1 MEFLLIYPSVYD
13 MMRWEVHHMEA
24 EKLRAIMKRKQIGN
38 KELAQRS
45 GVPLGT
51 LNKILYGDTK
61 SPSLDTMQALANAL
75 DCTLNDFSESDHQAY
90 YLNSETAK
98 IAQEIYDD
106 PNLKILFDASQ
117 KATPDELRKFADMM
131 KIMLGDHDD

>member
-1 MEFLLIYPSVYD
+1 
-13 MMRWEVHHMEA
+13 MEA
-24 EKLRAIMKRKQIGN
+24 EKLRMIMKRRQVGN

-61 SPSLDTMQALANAL
+61 SPSLDTMQALAAAL
-75 DCTLNDFSESDHQAY
+75 DCTLNDFSESGNQAY

-98 IAQEIYDD
+98 IAQEIYND
-106 PNLKILFDASQ
+106 PNLKILFDASR
-117 KATPDELRKFADMM
+117 KATPEELRKFADMM
-131 KIMLGDHDD
+131 KIMLGGYDD